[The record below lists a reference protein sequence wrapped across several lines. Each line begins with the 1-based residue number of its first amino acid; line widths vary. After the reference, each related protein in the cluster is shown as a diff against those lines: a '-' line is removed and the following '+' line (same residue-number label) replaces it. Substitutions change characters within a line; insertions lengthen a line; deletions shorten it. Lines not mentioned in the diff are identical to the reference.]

1 MTIDMK
7 AYESTTP
14 ESQRGGWL
22 SPAEYQELLERE
34 MLKARIPAERLRGEF
49 LGFCEVLLFWDI
61 PGELKEKIKTKI
73 EELKK

>member
-7 AYESTTP
+7 AYESATP

-61 PGELKEKIKTKI
+61 PEELKEKIKLKI

>member
-49 LGFCEVLLFWDI
+49 LGFCEGLLFWEL
-61 PGELKEKIKTKI
+61 PKELKEKIKFKI